1 MKKSVK
7 LISLLLSV
15 LMVVS
20 IFTALPITASAA
32 QADDLSSKAG
42 TSFSV
47 AGEGVSFDSVAEK
60 LRATFDIPA
69 KDAAAVGAE
78 AEEAVGAS
86 VTTNLQTIRNYINS
100 NYDFTDEE
108 GKNVKMQLTDNDNK
122 TINVY
127 LTLLDDGSFSF
138 YMFYYI
144 TDTLIVG
151 AQIKNFDFRTSYS
164 LKPTVFVYE
173 GDTDHFAGYMSVNA
187 STYNPN
193 TAYTVNYENQSGEYS
208 TDTIISTVRSFTA
221 TSFDVYNFALNDLV
235 GFGLGDIGFGY
246 YPATQA
252 KVAPTNIS
260 LNTSA
265 LTITKGNTYKLY
277 ATVYPSD
284 ATDKSVTWSSSNSNV
299 ASVSKGTVTAKAG
312 GKVTIT
318 AKTSNGL
325 TAKCQVTVT
334 VPATSI
340 KLNKSSVT
348 MTAGTQYK
356 IYATI
361 NPSDVTDK
369 TVFWSSSNPS
379 VAGMASGGVIKA
391 KKAGTATITASTKN
405 GKSTTCKVTV
415 KSGAPTGIKL
425 NKSSV
430 TMTAGTTYKLYA
442 TITPSNVKNKTVTW
456 SSSNPSVAGMASGGV
471 IKAKKA
477 GSCTITAKTYNG
489 KKTTCK
495 VTVKA
500 KPKTVAATGIKL
512 NKSSVT
518 ITAGNTTKLYA
529 TITPSNAT
537 NKSVTWS
544 SSNSSVASVSGG
556 KITAK
561 KAGTCTITAK
571 TSNGKKA
578 TCKVTVK
585 AKPAASN
592 TSTTDVYKTNFNKLR
607 SYISSHGSYDSD
619 GNKCVSVKGND
630 NVLMTLTNLSSG
642 SIEYAETEVYSS
654 YIYITIVTWNLN
666 KSNSASVIVGEFS
679 RSSGALLKKTTATIN
694 VKTYNGSN
702 ASFSSYQSL
711 SQQCLNDALDWLDGL
726 TQLFIGVKAKY
737 VGFVNYF

>member
-348 MTAGTQYK
+348 MTAGT
-356 IYATI
+356 
-361 NPSDVTDK
+361 
-369 TVFWSSSNPS
+369 
-379 VAGMASGGVIKA
+379 
-391 KKAGTATITASTKN
+391 
-405 GKSTTCKVTV
+405 
-415 KSGAPTGIKL
+415 
-425 NKSSV
+425 
-430 TMTAGTTYKLYA
+430 TYKLYA

-477 GSCTITAKTYNG
+477 GTCTITAKTYNG

-578 TCKVTVK
+578 TCKITVK